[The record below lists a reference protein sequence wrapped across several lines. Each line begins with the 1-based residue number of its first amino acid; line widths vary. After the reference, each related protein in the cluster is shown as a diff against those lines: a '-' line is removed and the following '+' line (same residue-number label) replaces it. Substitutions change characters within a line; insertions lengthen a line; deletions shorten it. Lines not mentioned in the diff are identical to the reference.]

1 MASRGVWGVEVR
13 SLDKGDVLY
22 GHDAGK
28 LMMPASNMK
37 VLTLA
42 AAAETLG
49 WDYRYT
55 TTLETTGT
63 IDGGMLHGDLIVRG
77 TGDPTI
83 NTRGSRAKMVMDQ
96 WVAALTAA
104 GIYLIDGRIIGN
116 DQAFDDEGLGAGW
129 AWDDL
134 QYSYAAPV
142 GALQYDENTAA
153 LTVVPG
159 TAEGQ
164 PASVTIEPGSGFQ
177 LLNRTATAATG
188 TAVSIEYKRHLE
200 APILE
205 VTGRVPLG
213 SAPVVRAVAV
223 VNPTLFFAQSL
234 KDALVARGIAV
245 SGPAADFDEV
255 AAEIVAAGGLAQPRV
270 LVCTQSP
277 PLSEIATVM
286 MKVSQNLYAETLLKT
301 VGAARGGL
309 GTVAAGETVLKGL
322 LKSWGIADDAY
333 VPIDGSGLSR
343 YNYVT
348 AETMVA
354 VLERM
359 YRDLRHR
366 DAFIAT
372 LPIAGRDGTISTRL
386 RNTHAEGNA
395 VAKTG
400 SIANV
405 RSLSGFVKTRDGEM
419 LVFSIL
425 ANDFVIPSSTI
436 TWIADVAVE
445 TLANFSRE

>member
-1 MASRGVWGVEVR
+1 MASRGVWGVDVR
-13 SLDKGDVLY
+13 SLDTGDLLY
-22 GHDAGK
+22 GHDAAK

-49 WDYRYT
+49 WEFRYT
-55 TTLETTGT
+55 TTLETSGAV
-63 IDGGMLHGDLIVRG
+63 DGGVLHGDLIVRG
-77 TGDPTI
+77 SGDPTI
-83 NTRGSRAKMVMDQ
+83 NTRASRARQVIDE

-104 GIYLIDGRIIGN
+104 GIQHIEGRIIGN
-116 DQAFDDEGLGAGW
+116 DQAFDDENLGAGW

-134 QYSYAAPV
+134 QYSYAAPI

-153 LTVVPG
+153 LTILPG
-159 TAEGQ
+159 TADGQ

-177 LLNRTATAATG
+177 LLNRVMTAAPG
-188 TAVSIEYKRHLE
+188 TAITIDYKRHLE
-200 APILE
+200 QPILE

-213 SAPVVRAVAV
+213 SGPVVRSVAV
-223 VNPTLFFAQSL
+223 VNPTLFFAQAL
-234 KDALVARGIAV
+234 KDALAARGINA
-245 SGPAADFDEV
+245 SGPAADFDDV
-255 AAEIVAAGGLAQPRV
+255 AAEIAAHGGPGMPRV
-270 LVCTQSP
+270 LVATQSP
-277 PLSEIATVM
+277 PLSDIATVM

-301 VGAARGGL
+301 IGAARGGL

-322 LKSWGIADDAY
+322 LKAWGVADDAY
-333 VPIDGSGLSR
+333 VAIDGSGLSR

-354 VLERM
+354 VLEHM
-359 YRDLRHR
+359 YRDPRHR

-386 RNTHAEGNA
+386 RKTYAEGNA

-425 ANDFVIPSSTI
+425 ANDFVIPSATI

-445 TLANFSRE
+445 TLANFSRH